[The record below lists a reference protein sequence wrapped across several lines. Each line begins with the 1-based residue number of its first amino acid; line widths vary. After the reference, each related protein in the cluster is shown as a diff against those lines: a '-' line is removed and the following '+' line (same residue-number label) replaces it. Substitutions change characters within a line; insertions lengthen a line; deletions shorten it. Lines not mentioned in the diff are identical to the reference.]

1 MPKMPISFNYA
12 DVKSIGLKDK
22 TGVKTFVLS
31 MLKEEKKVVSK
42 IDYIFCSD
50 RYLLQINRDFL
61 QHDYYTDIIT
71 FDLSENVK
79 IVGEIYISVDRV
91 KENAAVHKSTFT
103 CELLRVI
110 FHGVLH
116 LCGYKDKTKNEL
128 TLMRQKEDYY
138 LRYFDKTRKSCFT

>member
-61 QHDYYTDIIT
+61 QHNYYTDIIT
-71 FDLSENVK
+71 FNLSENVK